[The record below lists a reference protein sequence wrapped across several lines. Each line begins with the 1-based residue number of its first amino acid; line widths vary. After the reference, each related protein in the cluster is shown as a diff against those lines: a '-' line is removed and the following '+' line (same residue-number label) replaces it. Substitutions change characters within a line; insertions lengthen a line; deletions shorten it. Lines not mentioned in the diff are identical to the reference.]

1 VIRPATPRQTTAF
14 VLVSLVPGAT
24 VQAATFGDGALAN
37 VAIAAMAAVAAET
50 SVAKLR
56 GIAPVDILRDGSG
69 LVTAALIALA
79 LPPAVP
85 VGIVIEPDGTW
96 AFVAYTADST
106 VAIYDLQTLEVV
118 NKIAAGKQALP
129 RPKWKP
135 RRACICTQ

>member
-1 VIRPATPRQTTAF
+1 MRGDDSKRTDDAPRRRLSRPRRVVSSGRPAARRGVRGRRVIRPATPRQTTAF

-24 VQAATFGDGALAN
+24 VQAATFGDGVLAN

-79 LPPAVP
+79 LPPAVR
-85 VGIVIEPDGTW
+85 W
-96 AFVAYTADST
+96 SSSSS
-106 VAIYDLQTLEVV
+106 
-118 NKIAAGKQALP
+118 
-129 RPKWKP
+129 
-135 RRACICTQ
+135 AC